1 VLGRHSGRHA
11 VQSRCEALGF
21 ALTSADVDGVYRA
34 VIALTERRKAIS
46 DHELRRIVEQR
57 QAAIA
62 EWKVQISD

>member
-21 ALTSADVDGVYRA
+21 ALRAEEVDEVYSA

-46 DHELRRIVEQR
+46 DNELKRIVEQR
-57 QAAIA
+57 HARLI
-62 EWKVQISD
+62 VN